1 MFYPWSM
8 GGFTIQM
15 GHPVAVPISS
25 LFLRMKSLIEMMEFP
40 TQRADVYA
48 FGIILHEIF
57 YRKGPW
63 GRKEHSY
70 RELQGR
76 SINVDQSRIR
86 LRRMAFI
93 RV

>member
-1 MFYPWSM
+1 M

-25 LFLRMKSLIEMMEFP
+25 LSLRMKSLIEMMEFP

-76 SINVDQSRIR
+76 SVNVDQSRIS
-86 LRRMAFI
+86 LSRMAII
-93 RV
+93 RL

>member
-1 MFYPWSM
+1 
-8 GGFTIQM
+8 
-15 GHPVAVPISS
+15 
-25 LFLRMKSLIEMMEFP
+25 MKSLIEMIEFP
-40 TQRADVYA
+40 NQRADVYA

-76 SINVDQSRIR
+76 SVNFDQNRIS
-86 LRRMAFI
+86 LSRMAII
-93 RV
+93 RISSNITPT